1 MLSTMRKTRLIE
13 HCRCYH
19 LVSRLA
25 HRAFFLDD
33 EEKTRAV
40 GLLRRVEEFCG
51 VMVLAYA
58 IMSNH
63 FHIFIYVPEPEEID
77 DGEIR
82 RRINALYREASL
94 SQVLGTWKRLEDEEA
109 DLLKRARPTKKYVSR
124 FGEYRNSFV
133 RRMWNSSAFMRTFK
147 QHFTMS
153 FNGRHDHHGT
163 MFEGRYHERNHKP
176 EPEVMWR
183 ISAHIDINAWEAGIV
198 KKAEDYEW
206 CSFAAAVGGDKKAR
220 RGYAFMYGNGDWETI
235 RACHEK
241 SVREA
246 ISEILAEREAERAER
261 ESKGVP
267 ASGRRMK
274 PPSSKADPGLEAPRR
289 FALELAR
296 GDPSVVEQ
304 ILALLA
310 DGPMKPAAI
319 RKAVG
324 MKSRIHFIRYY
335 ITPMLEKGLI
345 VRTDPNHPQSPQQE
359 YSLA

>member
-1 MLSTMRKTRLIE
+1 MRKTRLIE
-13 HCRCYH
+13 NCRCYH
-19 LVSRLA
+19 LISRLA
-25 HRAFFLDD
+25 HQAFFLDD
-33 EEKTRAV
+33 DEKTRAIE
-40 GLLRRVEEFCG
+40 LLRRVEEFSG
-51 VMVLAYA
+51 VIVLAYA

-63 FHIFIYVPEPEEID
+63 FHIFIYVPEPEDIGDEEIL
-77 DGEIR
+77 

-94 SQVLGTWKRLEDEEA
+94 AQVLGEWTRLKDEEA
-109 DLLKRARPTKKYVSR
+109 KLLEYSRSTGKYVSR

-183 ISAHIDINAWEAGIV
+183 ISAYIDINAWEAGIV